1 MIIKDDVKE
10 MMIAMGNKDIAEKT
24 LESFADVFADLMNVF
39 LFEGEIVVR
48 EEDLREASPQSF
60 YKMEDKSR
68 ELVRDVAMF
77 WHDGLIRIA
86 SIGLE
91 NQTTIDQTMPLRAM
105 IYDAIDY
112 KRQLDLRA
120 AGGAMPLHPV
130 LTFVLYFGS
139 EREWIRPRS
148 LLETMDVDAR
158 LAPFVNDYKLNVI
171 SVAHLEDE
179 SIDRFKSDF
188 GSIARLLSNMR
199 RGRPPADGLNRRLVH
214 ALETMQLV
222 SALTGNTDI
231 ERRYAED
238 IKGGSAMTTLGE
250 YLNDFRR
257 SGIIEGE
264 ARGFERGE
272 VRGEARGEARGK
284 AMGIIA
290 MGRDCDLP
298 DEKIISSLISRLNVS
313 TAEAEKMLREID
325 A

>member
-148 LLETMDVDAR
+148 LLETM
-158 LAPFVNDYKLNVI
+158 
-171 SVAHLEDE
+171 
-179 SIDRFKSDF
+179 
-188 GSIARLLSNMR
+188 
-199 RGRPPADGLNRRLVH
+199 
-214 ALETMQLV
+214 QLV

-231 ERRYAED
+231 EGRYAED

-272 VRGEARGEARGK
+272 VRGEARGK